1 MRRLGNLLKAAP
13 RSGARAVKIAVITL
27 LGIMLPA
34 GALFAASQAGK
45 PTFSVQ
51 VSPASQSVV
60 RGSAVSYTVTLTSQ
74 NGFAGTVA
82 MSASALPSSSTA
94 GFSAANLN
102 VAAGGNATTTL
113 TVSTTASTPVGT
125 YSPQIQGTSGKTT
138 ASTTAG
144 LTVNYPLSGSFS
156 LSSAP
161 ASLSISPGSSG
172 AYSLAI
178 SWTNLTGP
186 ISFSLS
192 GLPQGVTAS
201 FSPNPATGNTT
212 TLQVTASPSAPAG
225 SWTLYIVGS
234 GQDATGK
241 TQYGYASVQFGI
253 VSNGKAF
260 SISGD
265 AASQLAPGVSRTLGL
280 AFSNPNNQSLSVTN
294 LSVTIA
300 SISQTAT
307 AKAQGLPCT
316 AADFAI
322 AQYSG
327 PYPLALPSGS
337 SSLTSLGV
345 ASSQWPKISMLDT
358 AANQDGCKGASLVLT
373 YSGSGQGN

>member
-1 MRRLGNLLKAAP
+1 
-13 RSGARAVKIAVITL
+13 VKIVVITL

-34 GALFAASQAGK
+34 GALFAASQTSK

-60 RGSAVSYTVTLTSQ
+60 RGSAVSYAVTLTSQ

-82 MSASALPSSSTA
+82 MSASSLPSSSTA
-94 GFSAANLN
+94 AFSAANLN
-102 VAAGGNATTTL
+102 LGAGGNATTTL

-172 AYSLAI
+172 AYSLGI
-178 SWTNLTGP
+178 SRTNLTGP

-201 FSPNPATGNTT
+201 FSPNPATGSTT
-212 TLQVTASPSAPAG
+212 TLQLTASPSASTG

-241 TQYGYASVQFGI
+241 TQYGYASVQFGV

-300 SISQTAT
+300 SISQTAS
-307 AKAQGLPCT
+307 AKASGLPCT
-316 AADFAI
+316 AADFAVT
-322 AQYSG
+322 QYNG
-327 PYPLALPSGS
+327 PYPLALPSGN

-345 ASSQWPKISMLDT
+345 PTSQWPRISMLDT
-358 AANQDGCKGASLVLT
+358 SANQDGCKGASLVLN

>member
-13 RSGARAVKIAVITL
+13 RSGARAVKIAVITM

-34 GALFAASQAGK
+34 GALFAASQVTK

-51 VSPASQSVV
+51 VSPGSQSVV
-60 RGSAVSYTVTLTSQ
+60 RGSAVSYTVTVTSQ
-74 NGFAGTVA
+74 NGFAGPVA

-94 GFSAANLN
+94 AFSAANLN
-102 VAAGGNATTTL
+102 VGAGGNATTTL

-172 AYSLAI
+172 AYSLSI
-178 SWTNLTGP
+178 SRTNLTGP

-201 FSPNPATGNTT
+201 FSPSPATGNNT
-212 TLQVTASPSAPAG
+212 TLQVTASPSASAG

-241 TQYGYASVQFGI
+241 TQYGYASVQFGV

-280 AFSNPNNQSLSVTN
+280 AFSNPNNQPISVTN

-322 AQYSG
+322 TQYSG
-327 PYPLALPSGS
+327 PYPLSLPTGS
-337 SSLTSLGV
+337 SSLTSVGV
-345 ASSQWPKISMLDT
+345 PASQWPKISMLDT
-358 AANQDGCKGASLVLT
+358 TANQDGCKGASLVLT